1 MNLNLEMV
9 PIDSLLADEE
19 QILDEGPWS
28 SYTGSGSYWSGMLGC
43 NVILGIDNNTVP
55 FQLWQ
60 MVPHNL

>member
-43 NVILGIDNNTVP
+43 NGIPDISNNTVP
-55 FQLWQ
+55 FQLWKL
-60 MVPHNL
+60 VWHNL

>member
-9 PIDSLLADEE
+9 PIDSPLADEE

-28 SYTGSGSYWSGMLGC
+28 SYAGSGSYWSGMLGG
-43 NVILGIDNNTVP
+43 NVITGIDNNTVP

-60 MVPHNL
+60 LVPHNL